1 METIIETIAEYI
13 TKNKKIGILFDI
25 EEWYEDYISN
35 IESSKKLLED
45 QIFNSIYNYGYN
57 NIDWY
62 TITHKIK
69 EYLNDIDSDDCS
81 D

>member
-1 METIIETIAEYI
+1 METIIEAIGEYI
-13 TKNKKIGILFDI
+13 SKSNNKRIINDI

>member
-1 METIIETIAEYI
+1 MECIIETIAEYI
-13 TKNKKIGILFDI
+13 TKSKNKGILYDV

-35 IESSKKLLED
+35 IKSSKKLLED
-45 QIFNSIYNYGYN
+45 QIFNCIYNYGYD

-69 EYLNDIDSDDCS
+69 EYLNDIESDDSS